1 MELKIKVY
9 DIFPSMKE
17 LSKDCDL
24 IININELEFFLKDII
39 NKDILLNT
47 NSIINI
53 SIKKEFP
60 IQILGEGK
68 IDLNKIPRISLNK
81 NFITWLK
88 LSKEKKIKK
97 NKNDILNNI
106 LDIFKIK
113 IQLSINKEK
122 NNNKTNYFPTEN
134 YNKTFNNKEIKK
146 TKSPI
151 QKKFNSIYSNNVLLK
166 NYGKIDFERNEKSF
180 SNKKKHKK
188 NNSLFYNKSN
198 LALSNTIIG
207 KINYTS
213 KSFIKDNDDNNKYKK
228 KLRTHSRKNS
238 SKSISKIGKNLLKQH
253 ISKEIEEFNTQ
264 FQTEESNKVNKLER
278 NLTDEINKFKRN
290 LNDIFQENKD
300 NNKENNDEKNKE
312 NNNKN
317 NKEDENK
324 NQDFQSID
332 ILDIILSQNDDIN
345 IKEIND
351 EELNI
356 QDDNLID
363 CNQSNHSERNLIEQ
377 LENNIDLI
385 NKEFLNLKN
394 DFDIFYTKDYFKEI
408 NHNFLQ
414 LEIEL
419 CFEKIFELIFSYHK
433 TLKIHNSN
441 IINEQ
446 KNLKN
451 YIKDIKIINKQI
463 SKLKVLNE
471 IYTNNQY
478 YLNIS
483 NEINFKKINLFKQ
496 NFQIEF
502 DLFKNLLKEKKNNK
516 TEKLKDIFPKIYL
529 KNYHSIKDSET
540 KTIIKTMFPDLKHS
554 FKKSLSNETLNKKK
568 RNISHSKGIK
578 TSVIFKKEN
587 KNIFNSSFHKNLH
600 KTNTENIKK

>member
-88 LSKEKKIKK
+88 LSKEKKNKK

-122 NNNKTNYFPTEN
+122 NNNKTNCFPTEN
-134 YNKTFNNKEIKK
+134 INKTFNNKEIKK
-146 TKSPI
+146 TKSPN

-166 NYGKIDFERNEKSF
+166 NYGKNNFTRNEKSF

-228 KLRTHSRKNS
+228 KIRTHSRKNS

-278 NLTDEINKFKRN
+278 NLTEEINKFKRN

-312 NNNKN
+312 NNNTN
-317 NKEDENK
+317 NKENENK

-332 ILDIILSQNDDIN
+332 ILDIIINQNDDIN

-356 QDDNLID
+356 QDENLID
-363 CNQSNHSERNLIEQ
+363 CNQSNHSERNLQEQ

-408 NHNFLQ
+408 NHNFLL

-419 CFEKIFELIFSYHK
+419 CFEKIFELIFSYHN

-441 IINEQ
+441 IIIEQ

-451 YIKDIKIINKQI
+451 YIKEIKNINKQI

-502 DLFKNLLKEKKNNK
+502 DLFENLLKEKKNNK
-516 TEKLKDIFPKIYL
+516 AEKLKEIFPKIYL
-529 KNYHSIKDSET
+529 KNYHLIKDSET
-540 KTIIKTMFPDLKHS
+540 KTIIKTIFPDLKHS
-554 FKKSLSNETLNKKK
+554 FKKSLSIETLNKKK

-578 TSVIFKKEN
+578 TSIIFKKEN
-587 KNIFNSSFHKNLH
+587 KNLFNSSFHNNLH
-600 KTNTENIKK
+600 KTNTENTKK